1 MRGMFPFALKS
12 VPSIVAVLLAS
23 LMLSPLAEA
32 APRKKGSSRA
42 KSARIT
48 KRRAAKHRTHRR
60 TASRPRK
67 AEVPQKSET
76 SPSRETTQQQE
87 KPSPKAE
94 ESTVPTAATA
104 ATATT
109 AATAANAASTGTST
123 TATTA
128 EAGASP
134 QEKPSAAENG
144 VEPYTLFLQKLEEQ
158 VKGNSLD
165 FCPAMQ
171 TVLSA
176 TNDEF
181 AVADWMA
188 KAAET
193 GNSAALYYLAGRKLT
208 SVPADKLQ
216 APEIK
221 EAYQRARRAA
231 EAGFEPAMLDVSLCL
246 RYGIGTQKDEEG
258 AARWLLQACKSGNFD
273 MRFKWLQLTNRLTKF
288 EDGERTEV
296 KSELDRGNH
305 HVLYY
310 LSAFAPDS
318 ATQLEWLRKAAEKG
332 NPSALYSLSS
342 LSSRLNPKD
351 SYTLLKEAVKQH
363 NPEAMFVLGQTL
375 LGDDPDNPFVKEA
388 GITPDEA
395 SGLHLLRLASM
406 LDNAPANVMLGNLYY
421 DGGHGL
427 PKDHE
432 RAYQHYA
439 RAQKSR
445 HAAAAA
451 AQGIML
457 LKGDGV
463 AQDVAQGTR
472 LLNLAAN
479 SGYGYA
485 AILLAYAQYEGIGVP
500 ADARKA
506 AEFLNDAAV
515 MGQPAAY
522 VYLAYITAKGGHNLK
537 ANPKLAENYVRMA
550 ALDMGDK
557 AQQLYDELMKAGK
570 WEPHP

>member
-1 MRGMFPFALKS
+1 MFPFALKS

-23 LMLSPLAEA
+23 LMLCPLAEA
-32 APRKKGSSRA
+32 APKKKGSSRA

-60 TASRPRK
+60 TASKPRRVEEAPRK
-67 AEVPQKSET
+67 SEDA
-76 SPSRETTQQQE
+76 SNRETTQ
-87 KPSPKAE
+87 E
-94 ESTVPTAATA
+94 EPASKTATTAGGTTTEAPATA
-104 ATATT
+104 ATT
-109 AATAANAASTGTST
+109 AATAAA
-123 TATTA
+123 
-128 EAGASP
+128 AGALHQETSP
-134 QEKPSAAENG
+134 ISENG
-144 VEPYTLFLQKLEEQ
+144 VEPYALFLQKLEEQ
-158 VKGNSLD
+158 VEGDSLD

-188 KAAET
+188 RAAES

-216 APEIK
+216 EPEIK

-246 RYGIGTQKDEEG
+246 RYGIGTQKDE
-258 AARWLLQACKSGNFD
+258 AAADRWLLQACKSGNFD

-288 EDGERTEV
+288 EDGGRTEV

-351 SYTLLKEAVKQH
+351 SYTLLQEAVKKH

-375 LGDDPDNPFVKEA
+375 LGDEPGNPYVKEA
-388 GITPDEA
+388 GITLDEA

-406 LDNAPANVMLGNLYY
+406 LDNAPANVVLGNLYY

-427 PKDHE
+427 PKNHE

-439 RAQKSR
+439 QAQKSR

-537 ANPKLAENYVRMA
+537 ADPKLAENYVRMA

>member
-1 MRGMFPFALKS
+1 MFPFALKS
-12 VPSIVAVLLAS
+12 VPSIAAVLLAS
-23 LMLSPLAEA
+23 LMLCPLAEA
-32 APRKKGSSRA
+32 APKKGSSRA
-42 KSARIT
+42 KSARTT
-48 KRRAAKHRTHRR
+48 KKRVAKHRTHKK
-60 TASRPRK
+60 TASRPGK
-67 AEVPQKSET
+67 AEASPKPEA
-76 SPSRETTQQQE
+76 SPSRETTQKQE
-87 KPSPKAE
+87 EPSPKAAE
-94 ESTVPTAATA
+94 TTAPAAATA
-104 ATATT
+104 AATAT
-109 AATAANAASTGTST
+109 
-123 TATTA
+123 
-128 EAGASP
+128 GASP
-134 QEKPSAAENG
+134 QEKTLAAENG

-171 TVLSA
+171 TVLSV

-181 AVADWMA
+181 AVDDWMA
-188 KAAET
+188 KAAGT

-216 APEIK
+216 SPEIK

-246 RYGIGTQKDEEG
+246 RYGIGTQKDEAG
-258 AARWLLQACKSGNFD
+258 ADRWLLQACKSGNFD

-296 KSELDRGNH
+296 KSELERGNH

-406 LDNAPANVMLGNLYY
+406 LDNAPADVVLGNLYY

-432 RAYQHYA
+432 RAYRHYA

-485 AILLAYAQYEGIGVP
+485 AVLLAYAQYEGIGVP

-537 ANPKLAENYVRMA
+537 ADPKLAENYVRMA